1 MVITELPVGKWTQEY
16 KQFLCRL
23 LQQNALITGFK
34 ENHTDTEV
42 MFTLNLKEDVV
53 EEYHN
58 NSEKLMKDFKLTSI
72 MRYIALNT

>member
-42 MFTLNLKEDVV
+42 MFTLSLKEDVV

-72 MRYIALNT
+72 MR